1 MMNLIFIFN
10 YKKGAVLSSRP
21 NTEILSQHLDCPLL
35 QMQCDQDSPWELA
48 SKSGE
53 IWPGILIMKR
63 NIQAVQT
70 HNFHVWSLFLF
81 FFFFLSI
88 ERSFPSLK
96 RCGRQPGKKSNNPSQ
111 SWSESPQRSRQNKWL
126 LKSKSQV
133 KAPCLSFV
141 VLKKRRDA
149 DIYSGTT

>member
-70 HNFHVWSLFLF
+70 HNFHVWSLFLSF
-81 FFFFLSI
+81 FFFSLHWAFF
-88 ERSFPSLK
+88 SFSEK
-96 RCGRQPGKKSNNPSQ
+96 MWKATRKKKQQPITELIWISPKKQ
-111 SWSESPQRSRQNKWL
+111 TKQMAPQK
-126 LKSKSQV
+126 
-133 KAPCLSFV
+133 
-141 VLKKRRDA
+141 
-149 DIYSGTT
+149 

>member
-1 MMNLIFIFN
+1 MNLIFIFN
-10 YKKGAVLSSRP
+10 YKKGAALSSRP

-63 NIQAVQT
+63 NIQAVQP
-70 HNFHVWSLFLF
+70 HNFHVWSLFFF

-88 ERSFPSLK
+88 ECSFPSLK
-96 RCGRQPGKKSNNPSQ
+96 RCGRQPGKKATTHHRVDLNLPKEADRTNGSSKVNPRWKLHVS
-111 SWSESPQRSRQNKWL
+111 
-126 LKSKSQV
+126 
-133 KAPCLSFV
+133 
-141 VLKKRRDA
+141 VL
-149 DIYSGTT
+149 